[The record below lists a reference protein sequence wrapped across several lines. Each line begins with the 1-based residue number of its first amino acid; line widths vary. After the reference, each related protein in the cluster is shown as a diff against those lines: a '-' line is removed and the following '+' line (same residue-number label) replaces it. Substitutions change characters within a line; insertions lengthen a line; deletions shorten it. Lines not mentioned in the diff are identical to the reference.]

1 MDSGT
6 SIPAIDRQFVKA
18 TSRQTAAGALMLVT
32 TFCRASNIVA
42 GKEALQG
49 FGPLAL
55 AQLRMSVAALFYGE
69 ALLNRQS

>member
-1 MDSGT
+1 
-6 SIPAIDRQFVKA
+6 
-18 TSRQTAAGALMLVT
+18 MLVT
-32 TFCRASNIVA
+32 AFCWASNIVA

>member
-6 SIPAIDRQFVKA
+6 PLPAIDRQFVKA